1 MIVPQIYT
9 IWVLSLLEGINAYV
23 FPAIEGVDAKDFG
36 RDAEVIFATRIEG
49 QLTPVTVKPSYD
61 FSNVAQPAP
70 GKMTATSR

>member
-1 MIVPQIYT
+1 M
-9 IWVLSLLEGINAYV
+9 